1 MRDKERGSAG
11 GAGGAG
17 AEEDRGHRTQDSGR
31 RTKTTTGE
39 TNLFALGNQLRTW
52 RTDLAGLEIIHIY
65 TNIFT
70 VPVSARHFFSHLFLF
85 FILVLTLEWIF
96 VLFLYESWALIFF
109 ARGIRK
115 RRDKGLLIYYARH
128 KSKSTKQ
135 LD

>member
-31 RTKTTTGE
+31 RTKTTTTGE

-85 FILVLTLEWIF
+85 FF
-96 VLFLYESWALIFF
+96 LFLF
-109 ARGIRK
+109 
-115 RRDKGLLIYYARH
+115 
-128 KSKSTKQ
+128 
-135 LD
+135 